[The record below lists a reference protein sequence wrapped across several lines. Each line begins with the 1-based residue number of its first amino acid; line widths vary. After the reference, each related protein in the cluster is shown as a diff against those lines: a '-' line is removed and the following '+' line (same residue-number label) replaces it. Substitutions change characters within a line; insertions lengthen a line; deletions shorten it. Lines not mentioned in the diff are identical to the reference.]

1 MVHVDNELLFFSK
14 GMRLL
19 VEWVEIEIILCEVI
33 KIQKK
38 TCRNDSVCSLSCVD
52 ANFHPFN
59 IYV

>member
-1 MVHVDNELLFFSK
+1 MVHVDNQLLFFSK

-38 TCRNDSVCSLSCVD
+38 HVGMTVYVLSHV
-52 ANFHPFN
+52 
-59 IYV
+59 